1 MQDAMDFDKFIT
13 CNQESCPEYGFVFR
27 SNNTNVLLVKAALL
41 EATGTST

>member
-13 CNQESCPEYGFVFR
+13 CNPESCPEYGFVFG
-27 SNNTNVLLVKAALL
+27 SNNTNELLVKAALL